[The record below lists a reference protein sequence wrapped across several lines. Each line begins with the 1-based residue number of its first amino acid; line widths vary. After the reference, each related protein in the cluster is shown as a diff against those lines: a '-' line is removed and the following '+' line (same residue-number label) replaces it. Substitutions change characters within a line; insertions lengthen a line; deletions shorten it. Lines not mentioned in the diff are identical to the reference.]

1 MEKGVWTGPCVPIA
15 ESYVTMRYVLY
26 VMKNLY
32 KLSPL
37 FPSYMAYG
45 VWRIFVVIRPSEPD
59 ALERVSISV
68 HSCSRV
74 C

>member
-1 MEKGVWTGPCVPIA
+1 MPLCTYSIA
-15 ESYVTMRYVLY
+15 GSYVTMRYVLY

-32 KLSPL
+32 KLSLL
-37 FPSYMAYG
+37 FSFLYG
-45 VWRIFVVIRPSEPD
+45 VWRIFVVIRPSEPE

-68 HSCSRV
+68 HSCSI

>member
-1 MEKGVWTGPCVPIA
+1 MEKGVWIGPCVPIA

-32 KLSPL
+32 KLNPL

-45 VWRIFVVIRPSEPD
+45 V
-59 ALERVSISV
+59 
-68 HSCSRV
+68 
-74 C
+74 